1 MYGSGPSHSGLGR
14 SMRRSYF
21 PQALTW
27 VLLAVLIGLTI
38 IKFHMPVPPVHAH
51 LVVLNDHH
59 F

>member
-1 MYGSGPSHSGLGR
+1 
-14 SMRRSYF
+14 MRRSYF